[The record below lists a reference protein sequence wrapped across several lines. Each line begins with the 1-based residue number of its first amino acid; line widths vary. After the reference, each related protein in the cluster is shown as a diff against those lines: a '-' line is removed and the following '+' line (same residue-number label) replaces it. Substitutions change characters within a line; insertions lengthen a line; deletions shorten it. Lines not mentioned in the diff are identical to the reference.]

1 MQTGLYVYAAGV
13 WQGVAVWAILNGTLR
28 RAYEPVPVEEA

>member
-1 MQTGLYVYAAGV
+1 MQTGLYVYAAGGWLV
-13 WQGVAVWAILNGTLR
+13 LAVLAILNGTLR